1 MKVIQRNFR
10 QFLKLRNWAWF
21 GIIQKTRPLIGMINI
36 EEEIKILESTADN
49 AAKDFQKEVSEKKR
63 LETENARLVEERALL
78 LKRIEAEQGDM
89 GKYQERQAKAAAQKA
104 DLEAQLLENQVSTLA
119 PRLNNITKSPFTPG
133 HQFWVTRDNHVK

>member
-1 MKVIQRNFR
+1 
-10 QFLKLRNWAWF
+10 
-21 GIIQKTRPLIGMINI
+21 MINI

-63 LETENARLVEERALL
+63 LETENARLAEERALL

>member
-119 PRLNNITKSPFTPG
+119 PRLNNITKSPFNPG

>member
-63 LETENARLVEERALL
+63 LETENARLAEERALL

-104 DLEAQLLENQVSTLA
+104 DLEAQLLENQVST
-119 PRLNNITKSPFTPG
+119 
-133 HQFWVTRDNHVK
+133 

>member
-63 LETENARLVEERALL
+63 LETENARLAEERALL

-119 PRLNNITKSPFTPG
+119 PRSNNITKSPFNPG

>member
-1 MKVIQRNFR
+1 
-10 QFLKLRNWAWF
+10 
-21 GIIQKTRPLIGMINI
+21 MINI

-63 LETENARLVEERALL
+63 LETENARLAEERALL

-119 PRLNNITKSPFTPG
+119 PRLNNITKSPFNPG